1 MRARHVCGVLVIA
14 ASLFVAVSIA
24 SACESVGGSVSGV
37 GGSASPARAGPNDP
51 ITYSISGLDSGARY
65 RVTLPSQQVDSG
77 INTVEHGTADGTFAM
92 PDYGDSPRTVF
103 VTLYATHSDDNFEWN
118 ESFPV
123 QYVPPVAAPNETKAP
138 SSPAPA
144 QPQRTVKAH
153 KAKQQQPV
161 AVADQGAKGQRH
173 DSSSTG
179 SATGSAPADP
189 VSKEVG
195 PSEPSSGSG
204 KGKRSAQETSTVPDR
219 VLGAIGGTTSVGPA
233 KVPTM
238 GLLLM
243 AVIFVA
249 ASAVAA
255 FLIYLFRSGPDLE
268 AVTKSPE
275 PPGPDPVEAELQG
288 IIADEMA
295 RKLLSDLDLT
305 EKPLVHS
312 D

>member
-1 MRARHVCGVLVIA
+1 
-14 ASLFVAVSIA
+14 
-24 SACESVGGSVSGV
+24 
-37 GGSASPARAGPNDP
+37 
-51 ITYSISGLDSGARY
+51 
-65 RVTLPSQQVDSG
+65 
-77 INTVEHGTADGTFAM
+77 
-92 PDYGDSPRTVF
+92 
-103 VTLYATHSDDNFEWN
+103 
-118 ESFPV
+118 
-123 QYVPPVAAPNETKAP
+123 
-138 SSPAPA
+138 
-144 QPQRTVKAH
+144 
-153 KAKQQQPV
+153 
-161 AVADQGAKGQRH
+161 
-173 DSSSTG
+173 
-179 SATGSAPADP
+179 
-189 VSKEVG
+189 
-195 PSEPSSGSG
+195 
-204 KGKRSAQETSTVPDR
+204 
-219 VLGAIGGTTSVGPA
+219 
-233 KVPTM
+233 M